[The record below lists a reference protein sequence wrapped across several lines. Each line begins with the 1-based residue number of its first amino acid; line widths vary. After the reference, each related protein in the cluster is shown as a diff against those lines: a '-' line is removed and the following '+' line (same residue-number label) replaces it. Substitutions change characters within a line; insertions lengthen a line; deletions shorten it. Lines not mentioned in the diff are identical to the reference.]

1 MELLEAVN
9 TVLPHLG
16 EHVVTRVEGSKHPT
30 VDLIVSAIDRHRLRV
45 LSEGKWFNELILTLP
60 VNTDGQIDVPK
71 GTLAAYGVGCC
82 VAIFGTKFKDTT
94 TGSLYFNAPITVK
107 LVVDVEFSKLPIN
120 VAQYVTYVAGAEV
133 YTQDYGYEK
142 SVPVLQQLASDNKLL
157 IHQEEL
163 RQRSYNSQKRT
174 RANFTHRVRF
184 R

>member
-16 EHVVTRVEGSKHPT
+16 EHVVTRVEGARHPT
-30 VDLIVSAIDRHRLRV
+30 VDLIVAAIDRHRLRV
-45 LSEGKWFNELILTLP
+45 LSEGKWFNELTVTLP
-60 VNTDGQIDVPK
+60 VNTDGQIDVPTD
-71 GTLAAYGVGCC
+71 TLAAYGGDCS
-82 VAIFGTKFKDTT
+82 VAILGDNFKDLR
-94 TGSLYFNAPITVK
+94 TGSMYFKNPITVK
-107 LVVDVEFSKLPIN
+107 LVVDVDFDELPLN
-120 VAQYVTYVAGAEV
+120 VAQYITYTAGAEV

-142 SVPVLQQLASDNKLL
+142 SIPVLQQLASDNKIL

-163 RQRSYNSQKRT
+163 RQRKYNSQKRT